1 MANHEREAMVAEL
14 ESMLTSMGPME
25 NPDEAYLPVEQDG
38 VGAEAPYFAVTGVEQ
53 AVPGDS

>member
-1 MANHEREAMVAEL
+1 MVAEL